1 MNILNLKMC
10 FELTKDFFFL
20 LLAAAAFVDLDV
32 FPPRALCEL
41 HVTVTV

>member
-20 LLAAAAFVDLDV
+20 LLAAAFVDLDV

-41 HVTVTV
+41 HVTETV